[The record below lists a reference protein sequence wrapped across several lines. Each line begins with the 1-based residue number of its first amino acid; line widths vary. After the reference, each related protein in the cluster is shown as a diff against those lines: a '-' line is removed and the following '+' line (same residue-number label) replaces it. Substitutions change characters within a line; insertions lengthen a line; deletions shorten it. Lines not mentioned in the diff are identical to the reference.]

1 MNQISSA
8 IFGVSVGII
17 LGLFLVFAY
26 LFCLNCLQL
35 FSSDDEEE
43 SREDPKPPSYEEAM
57 MARNLE
63 LSTIQQTQ
71 AIFESDTQFLIESYV

>member
-8 IFGVSVGII
+8 IYGVSFGII
-17 LGLFLVFAY
+17 VGLLTVFVY
-26 LFCLNCLQL
+26 LFCLCCLQL
-35 FSSDDEEE
+35 FSSEDEEE
-43 SREDPKPPSYEEAM
+43 SRDDPKPPSYEEAM

-71 AIFESDTQFLIESYV
+71 GIFESDTQFLIESYV